1 MVAIAQV
8 PNRGKSLKPVPGH
21 LPDPAAS
28 ASPPRVPRI
37 ALYSQGMVGFGHIR
51 RNASIAQA
59 LRHSTLQPDIMLIAE
74 AWQAGALLM
83 PPGVDCVTLPAL
95 RRDADGG
102 YNPRFLLDVSDG
114 ELIALR
120 TRVIRSAMEVFNPDL
135 LVVDYMP
142 LGVAGE
148 LAPTLEFLKRRGK
161 TRLVLGLRD
170 VLYDPETVKRSWAN
184 QDNLDAIQNYYD
196 SVWIYGDPTV
206 FDPLREYDLMESVG
220 TKARHTGYLD
230 QRPRLE
236 YAKAE
241 AAPLVANLP
250 SGKIALCLVGGGHDG
265 GALAEAF
272 IQSDL
277 PLDTTGVLV
286 TGPLMPWEERQ
297 HVRLEAEQRSQFRVL
312 DFVHDPTPLIDRADR
327 IIAMGGYN
335 TVCEALS
342 FEKHALIVP
351 RVKPEPEQWIRAQRF
366 RDLGLVDVLHPGA
379 LSPGAL
385 TEWLASDLGPPPA
398 SRSRIDFDGLTRIPA
413 MVAELLNA
421 PFTPTP
427 GHMPLPL

>member
-37 ALYSQGMVGFGHIR
+37 ALYSQAMVGFGHIR

-59 LRHSTLQPDIMLIAE
+59 LRRSTLQLDIMLIAE

-148 LAPTLEFLKRRGK
+148 FAPTLEFLK
-161 TRLVLGLRD
+161 
-170 VLYDPETVKRSWAN
+170 
-184 QDNLDAIQNYYD
+184 
-196 SVWIYGDPTV
+196 
-206 FDPLREYDLMESVG
+206 
-220 TKARHTGYLD
+220 
-230 QRPRLE
+230 
-236 YAKAE
+236 
-241 AAPLVANLP
+241 
-250 SGKIALCLVGGGHDG
+250 
-265 GALAEAF
+265 
-272 IQSDL
+272 
-277 PLDTTGVLV
+277 
-286 TGPLMPWEERQ
+286 
-297 HVRLEAEQRSQFRVL
+297 
-312 DFVHDPTPLIDRADR
+312 
-327 IIAMGGYN
+327 
-335 TVCEALS
+335 
-342 FEKHALIVP
+342 P
-351 RVKPEPEQWIRAQRF
+351 RV
-366 RDLGLVDVLHPGA
+366 H
-379 LSPGAL
+379 
-385 TEWLASDLGPPPA
+385 
-398 SRSRIDFDGLTRIPA
+398 SR
-413 MVAELLNA
+413 
-421 PFTPTP
+421 
-427 GHMPLPL
+427 PLYR

>member
-8 PNRGKSLKPVPGH
+8 PSRGRSLEPRPGH
-21 LPDPAAS
+21 PADSATS
-28 ASPPRVPRI
+28 ASPARVPRI

-161 TRLVLGLRD
+161 N
-170 VLYDPETVKRSWAN
+170 P
-184 QDNLDAIQNYYD
+184 
-196 SVWIYGDPTV
+196 
-206 FDPLREYDLMESVG
+206 
-220 TKARHTGYLD
+220 
-230 QRPRLE
+230 
-236 YAKAE
+236 
-241 AAPLVANLP
+241 
-250 SGKIALCLVGGGHDG
+250 
-265 GALAEAF
+265 
-272 IQSDL
+272 
-277 PLDTTGVLV
+277 
-286 TGPLMPWEERQ
+286 
-297 HVRLEAEQRSQFRVL
+297 
-312 DFVHDPTPLIDRADR
+312 
-327 IIAMGGYN
+327 
-335 TVCEALS
+335 
-342 FEKHALIVP
+342 
-351 RVKPEPEQWIRAQRF
+351 
-366 RDLGLVDVLHPGA
+366 
-379 LSPGAL
+379 
-385 TEWLASDLGPPPA
+385 
-398 SRSRIDFDGLTRIPA
+398 
-413 MVAELLNA
+413 
-421 PFTPTP
+421 
-427 GHMPLPL
+427 PLPLPLRVPYHPQDPERSRW